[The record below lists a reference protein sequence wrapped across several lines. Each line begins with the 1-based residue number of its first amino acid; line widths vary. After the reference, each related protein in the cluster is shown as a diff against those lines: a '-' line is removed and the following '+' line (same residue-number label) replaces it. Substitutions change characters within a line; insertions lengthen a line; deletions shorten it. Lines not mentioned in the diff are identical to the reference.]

1 MISYLLEINQT
12 KQLFNMNSFGIIT
25 VVVVAAFIF
34 LRFRNGSS
42 GAFKNIDAS
51 TLRDMLKDKN
61 VKIIDV
67 RTPGEV
73 SQGKIKHATNINV
86 NSPDFKQKVSGL
98 DKSKTYVVYC
108 RSGMRSARACRMMSK
123 AGFEN
128 LYNLQGGY
136 MGYQNS

>member
-1 MISYLLEINQT
+1 
-12 KQLFNMNSFGIIT
+12 MNSFGIIT

-73 SQGKIKHATNINV
+73 SQGKIKYATNINV

>member
-1 MISYLLEINQT
+1 
-12 KQLFNMNSFGIIT
+12 MNSFGIIT

-86 NSPDFKQKVSGL
+86 NSPEFKQKVSGL

>member
-86 NSPDFKQKVSGL
+86 NSPEFKQKVSGL

>member
-1 MISYLLEINQT
+1 
-12 KQLFNMNSFGIIT
+12 MNSYGMIT

-34 LRFRNGSS
+34 LRIRSGKS
-42 GAFKNIDAS
+42 GAKNINAS

-61 VKIIDV
+61 IKILDV

-73 SQGKIKHATNINV
+73 SQGKIKNATNINI
-86 NSPDFKQKVSGL
+86 NSPDFKQKVEKL

-108 RSGMRSARACRMMSK
+108 RSGVRSSRACRMMK
-123 AGFEN
+123 KMGFEN

-136 MGYQNS
+136 MGYQR